1 MRKFFTLFILILI
14 SSFMTYASFPVET
27 SQEIIT
33 IVNNEPSFDWLG
45 FLFGVLSMFLLP
57 WSLLVMP
64 FLFTKNFDRV
74 FRKSFGIGALVGL
87 VLALLFAIL
96 LILAFGGA
104 MLEIFTQMFGG

>member
-1 MRKFFTLFILILI
+1 MRKIFTLIVLILI

-64 FLFTKNFDRV
+64 FLFTKNFDKV

-87 VLALLFAIL
+87 VLVLIFAMI
-96 LILAFGGA
+96 LILGFVGV
-104 MLEIFTQMFGG
+104 MLDIFAHMFGG

>member
-27 SQEIIT
+27 SKEIIT

-45 FLFGVLSMFLLP
+45 FLWGVLSMFLLP

>member
-1 MRKFFTLFILILI
+1 MKNFFTLFILILI

-45 FLFGVLSMFLLP
+45 FLWGVLSMFLLP